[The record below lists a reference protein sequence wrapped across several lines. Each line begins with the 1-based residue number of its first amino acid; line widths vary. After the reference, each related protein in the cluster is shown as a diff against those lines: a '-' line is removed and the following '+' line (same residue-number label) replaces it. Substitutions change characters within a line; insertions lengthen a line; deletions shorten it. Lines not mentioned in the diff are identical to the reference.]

1 MADCSP
7 AIPCHTLAYAPL
19 NRVEFDPLVSSANSG
34 HRETTMTAKTY
45 KTTPEQRE
53 RARLWKLR
61 NPEKAK
67 KAQRNADAKRAS
79 KKREQN
85 RKRYLENRDS
95 ALAKQ
100 KAYYDAN
107 RESRIAYQQS
117 EPRKAYSRK
126 RMASLRQSQ
135 PEKVKAAK
143 LAYHK
148 KRLAK
153 DPIYKL
159 KQQHRSRLTALMNG
173 RPKPGSAVTAW
184 GCSDG
189 ELRVWIE
196 GQFQSGWSWE
206 NYGKVW
212 VVDHFFPLA
221 WANLEDPAEFAAV
234 WHHRNLRP
242 LGKAEN
248 IAKGDSVCAQAQ
260 VLFNELVT
268 GVRHV

>member
-1 MADCSP
+1 
-7 AIPCHTLAYAPL
+7 
-19 NRVEFDPLVSSANSG
+19 
-34 HRETTMTAKTY
+34 MTAKTY

-53 RARLWKLR
+53 RAKLWKLQ

-67 KAQRNADAKRAS
+67 DVQRKADAKRAT
-79 KKREQN
+79 KKAKQN
-85 RKRYLENRDS
+85 RQRYLENRADR
-95 ALAKQ
+95 LAKQ

-107 RESRIAYQQS
+107 REDRLAYQQS
-117 EPRKAYSRK
+117 EPRREYARR
-126 RMASLRQSQ
+126 RMAEMRISQ
-135 PEKVKAAK
+135 PEKVAAFK
-143 LAYHK
+143 LASHK

-159 KQQHRSRLTALMNG
+159 KKQHRSRLTALMKG

-196 GQFQSGWSWE
+196 GQFQSDWSWE
-206 NYGKVW
+206 DYGKVW

-260 VLFNELVT
+260 VLFSELVV
-268 GVRHV
+268 GGCHV